1 MKKLILL
8 GAVLAGT
15 AHAQMYMQPGYGAP
29 APSVIL
35 PGPTTVYT
43 DRYGTPI
50 ATAVQQPTP
59 QQNPRPDYSVYNP
72 SPYTPNSAYQERQ
85 YDYQRNRYG
94 N

>member
-15 AHAQMYMQPGYGAP
+15 AHAQMYMNSEYGTPQPN
-29 APSVIL
+29 VIQQ
-35 PGPTTVYT
+35 GQVTVYT

-50 ATAVQQPTP
+50 ATAIQQPAP